1 MNYSAKLVAAT
12 LLAGLCAGPALA
24 LTVTKSVTTTATPD
38 KAWGVIA
45 DFGGIS
51 TWLPPASSS
60 PADHGNDVGSV
71 RTITL
76 KAPANPTI
84 VEKLT
89 AYNAVK
95 HSYSYDIVQ
104 VDPKVLPVV
113 NYHSTI
119 KVTHGKAGTKVVWT
133 GTFDAP
139 PGVKDEAS
147 KKAIRDTYK
156 AGLDQIKTLA
166 EQP

>member
-1 MNYSAKLVAAT
+1 MKHLTVLAAFT
-12 LLAGLCAGPALA
+12 LLAGSLAGPAFA
-24 LTVTKSVTTTATPD
+24 VTVTRAVAVSATPD
-38 KAWGVIA
+38 KAWAVIA

-51 TWLPPASSS
+51 TWLPPAASS
-60 PADHGNDVGSV
+60 PADHGNDIGSV

-76 KAPANPTI
+76 KAPGDPTI

-89 AYNAVK
+89 AYDPAK

-119 KVTHGKAGTKVVWT
+119 RVVASKAGTKVVWQ

-139 PGVKDEAS
+139 PGVKNADSA
-147 KKAIRDTYK
+147 KAVRGTYK
-156 AGLDQIKTLA
+156 AGLDEIKVLA
-166 EQP
+166 EKP

>member
-1 MNYSAKLVAAT
+1 MKILPCLAA
-12 LLAGLCAGPALA
+12 AAFICAAACPALA
-24 LTVTKSVTTTATPD
+24 ISVTQSVTTTATPEQV
-38 KAWGVIA
+38 WGVMG

-51 TWLPPASSS
+51 TWLPPAASS

-76 KAPANPTI
+76 KAPGDPTI

-89 AYNAVK
+89 AYDAKK
-95 HSYSYDIVQ
+95 HSYSYDIEK
-104 VDPKVLPVV
+104 VDPKVLPVT

-119 KVTHGKAGTKVVWT
+119 KVVHNKGGTKVVWK
-133 GTFDAP
+133 GEFDAP
-139 PGVKDEAS
+139 AGVQDKVS
-147 KKAIRDTYK
+147 QKAVKGTYR

-166 EQP
+166 EKQ